1 MFDLMKAG
9 KQIKRYRISAD
20 MTQMEL
26 AEKMGV
32 SFQAVSSWERSE
44 TMPDITRLVELGEL
58 FQISVDE
65 LLDYQD
71 EVKSLEKLM
80 NPQEGEIKVQELVD
94 LEGIIKPSDV
104 KKYKIKFE
112 KADDILYILPFLGK
126 EKATEIVENH
136 GELLTDASDLIAI
149 APFVN
154 RQIMDKQVCEKSD
167 KFTDV
172 HELLCIVPFIG
183 RNTANQVALQFSK
196 TKLSIDQISN
206 LAPFVDREIV
216 DKLIL
221 SSEIRVS
228 SLQDIYPVL
237 PFISKEILQ
246 DVLV

>member
-44 TMPDITRLVELGEL
+44 TMPDISRLVELGEL

-104 KKYKIKFE
+104 KK
-112 KADDILYILPFLGK
+112 
-126 EKATEIVENH
+126 
-136 GELLTDASDLIAI
+136 
-149 APFVN
+149 
-154 RQIMDKQVCEKSD
+154 
-167 KFTDV
+167 
-172 HELLCIVPFIG
+172 
-183 RNTANQVALQFSK
+183 
-196 TKLSIDQISN
+196 
-206 LAPFVDREIV
+206 
-216 DKLIL
+216 
-221 SSEIRVS
+221 
-228 SLQDIYPVL
+228 
-237 PFISKEILQ
+237 
-246 DVLV
+246 

>member
-44 TMPDITRLVELGEL
+44 TMPDISRLVELGEL

-167 KFTDV
+167 
-172 HELLCIVPFIG
+172 
-183 RNTANQVALQFSK
+183 NSK

-228 SLQDIYPVL
+228 SLQEIYPIL